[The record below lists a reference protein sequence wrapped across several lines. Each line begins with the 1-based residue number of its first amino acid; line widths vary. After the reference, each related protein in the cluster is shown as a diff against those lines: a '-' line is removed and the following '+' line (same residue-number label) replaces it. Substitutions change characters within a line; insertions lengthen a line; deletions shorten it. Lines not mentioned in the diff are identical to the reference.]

1 MPKGVKLNIKQF
13 STFQERKIICK
24 THRSILNSRVRGC
37 NRIIKKL
44 ETHIDKIKSNI
55 KGKLNNKDFKD
66 IVEVIHKSR
75 EKVFKTTKN
84 RQIKKFHHLQQQP
97 RYRNTPVPDVI
108 RKKWVI
114 NLSSKPLSDG
124 EQSIL
129 QKGPKF
135 AVSSSKVPITEYIA
149 VTKRICDELGE
160 NTTGKDCTE
169 IYQKTKEVLQHFKE
183 KKGPTRNITRQEKE
197 AIKTLREDSSQVVLT
212 ADKGV
217 ALVVMDKN
225 QYVEKCMDLLNDT
238 KTYQPC
244 KDTTKKLHRDV
255 QESLRKLNREHGTSR
270 LHDWSKLYY
279 NRLLPTGN
287 SSPAPRFYGLPKI
300 HKTNCPMRPIVSAC
314 GTATYQLAKFLTK
327 ILQRYTGIT
336 PSFVKDSKSFSDHL
350 RTVKISGEEEL
361 VSFDV
366 SALFTSIPVP
376 TALDV
381 INRLFTEHIEDP
393 EAKDKYG
400 CSFRRNT
407 IGLEKDEVMSLLK
420 LVLENCVFTF
430 QDRFY
435 KQLHGTAM
443 GSPCSPVVA
452 NIYMEYFENMALG
465 PELPVPIKDWKRYVD
480 DVFSIIP
487 KGNRAILLQ
496 YLNSIDPHIKFTIEQ
511 PNAEGGIPFLDTF
524 PKPKGEKIAVA
535 VYRKP
540 THTDR
545 YLDFNSSHPVSAKR
559 AVVRAL
565 MDRAENVC
573 SDPEILAN
581 EIDHLNKV
589 LHYNNYPQ
597 WMIKQRGKMEK
608 QDPLIHPET
617 GNEIQKRFYISV
629 PYFPG
634 LSESFKKIFKYTPV
648 QVCFKGV
655 NTLKSMLMH
664 PKDKVPND
672 QKKDLVYHWEC
683 KADGCKSSYIGETS
697 RALDERVKEHSKST
711 TSAILKHCKDFHH
724 PLPSI
729 NDFSIVD
736 KDPSQVTR
744 EAKEVI
750 HIRRLDPSLNRNI
763 GKMSIPHCF
772 DNLLGA
778 KPKHPR
784 VGELSV
790 APSVEEVAPPTQ
802 IPGINLTQF
811 NNIGNF
817 RPNVAMHIPRHSTR
831 ACRARNLFN

>member
-84 RQIKKFHHLQQQP
+84 HQIKKFHHLQQQP

-135 AVSSSKVPITEYIA
+135 AVSSSKVPITEYIT

-197 AIKTLREDSSQVVLT
+197 AIKTLREDSSRVVLT

-244 KDTTKKLHRDV
+244 KDTTKKLHRDI

-336 PSFVKDSKSFSDHL
+336 PSFVKDSKTFSDHL

-366 SALFTSIPVP
+366 STLFTSIPVP

-400 CSFRRNT
+400 CSFRCNT

-435 KQLHGTAM
+435 KQLHGAVM

-487 KGNRAILLQ
+487 KGNRVILLQ

-697 RALDERVKEHSKST
+697 RALGERVKEHSKST

-729 NDFSIVD
+729 DDFSIVD

-744 EAKEVI
+744 EAKEAI

-817 RPNVAMHIPRHSTR
+817 RPNVAIHIPRHSTR

>member
-13 STFQERKIICK
+13 STFQECKMICK

-66 IVEVIHKSR
+66 IVEIIHKSR

-135 AVSSSKVPITEYIA
+135 AVSSSKVPITEYIT

-197 AIKTLREDSSQVVLT
+197 AIKTLREDSSRVVLT

-279 NRLLPTGN
+279 NHLLPTGN

-435 KQLHGTAM
+435 KQLHGAAM

-487 KGNRAILLQ
+487 KGNRVILLQ

-524 PKPKGEKIAVA
+524 PKPKGEEIAVA

-664 PKDKVPND
+664 PKDKVSND

-697 RALDERVKEHSKST
+697 RALGERVKEHSKST

-744 EAKEVI
+744 EAKEAI

-817 RPNVAMHIPRHSTR
+817 RPNVAIHIPRHSTR